1 MRKLSPLLS
10 LAVCSLSVQGLAQ
23 DASPAADPAAGAKA
37 PSVSASA
44 AKDHQN
50 QLLRFQERIAAL
62 TRRIEVAEGGAD
74 ALKSSALSG
83 MVVRTRATIVHK
95 NELASGLVMDQVT
108 YILDGNVI
116 LQSDNKSGQLS
127 EDVPLQLFN
136 GPIRAGP
143 HEIQVQMRVRG
154 EAFGPFTYLEGYKFN
169 IKSKYVFQVID
180 GRTNLLSIV
189 AAQKDDITLEPQDRL
204 TVRYDVDIVDS
215 TKAAKR

>member
-10 LAVCSLSVQGLAQ
+10 LALWSLAVPGMAEE
-23 DASPAADPAAGAKA
+23 ASPAADPAAGDKA
-37 PSVSASA
+37 PSVSESA
-44 AKDHQN
+44 VKDHQN

-62 TRRIEVAEGGAD
+62 TRRIEIAEGGTA
-74 ALKSSALSG
+74 ALKASALSG
-83 MVVRTRATIVHK
+83 TVVRTRATIVHK
-95 NELASGLVMDQVT
+95 NQLASGLVLDHVT
-108 YILDGNVI
+108 YILDGKII
-116 LQSDNKSGQLS
+116 LESDNKSGQLS
-127 EDVPLQLFN
+127 DEQALQLFN

-180 GRTNLLSIV
+180 GRSNFLSIV

-204 TVRYDVDIVDS
+204 TVRYDVDVVDP
-215 TKAAKR
+215 TKAPER

>member
-1 MRKLSPLLS
+1 
-10 LAVCSLSVQGLAQ
+10 
-23 DASPAADPAAGAKA
+23 
-37 PSVSASA
+37 
-44 AKDHQN
+44 
-50 QLLRFQERIAAL
+50 
-62 TRRIEVAEGGAD
+62 
-74 ALKSSALSG
+74 
-83 MVVRTRATIVHK
+83 
-95 NELASGLVMDQVT
+95 MDQVT

-116 LQSDNKSGQLS
+116 LESDNKSGQLS